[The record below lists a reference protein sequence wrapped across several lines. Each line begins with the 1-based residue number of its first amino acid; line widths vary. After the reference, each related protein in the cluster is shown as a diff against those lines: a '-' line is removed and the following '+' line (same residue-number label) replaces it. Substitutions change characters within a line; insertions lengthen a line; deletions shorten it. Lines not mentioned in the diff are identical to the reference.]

1 MVPSLIVPLV
11 ALPRTPNGKI
21 DRKALSLMTEADP
34 THVSEAPGDLLEQ
47 WLANTWAF
55 RFGKKEISRDADFF
69 DDLGG
74 SLIAVEAFADIE
86 SRLDVTM
93 SLAKLFQTAT
103 VELATDAVTHK
114 EIHKVVSILSHAG
127 FVDVP
132 QHVGTEG
139 A

>member
-1 MVPSLIVPLV
+1 
-11 ALPRTPNGKI
+11 
-21 DRKALSLMTEADP
+21 MTEADQ
-34 THVSEAPGDLLEQ
+34 THASEAPRDLLEQ

-74 SLIAVEAFADIE
+74 SLITFEVFANIE

-93 SLAKLFQTAT
+93 SLAKLFQTAP
-103 VELATDAVTHK
+103 VELATEGVTQT

-127 FVDVP
+127 FVDVSL
-132 QHVGTEG
+132 HIGKEG
-139 A
+139 AECRRKSI